1 MKKRRSS
8 APAGPPAEVAPS
20 APTPIPG
27 TLRRPLA
34 WLLAVVSGVMVF
46 MSFPFSTV
54 PDSNLWPLGWVALV
68 PFLFVLHGRRPKA
81 AFWYGFLTGF
91 VTNFGG
97 FWWIS
102 EVLRDF
108 GYLPPYITWPL
119 TGLNA
124 AYQGLVFA
132 IAAAFLARRLRH
144 GELCIWRFAAI
155 FTVVEWLFPML
166 FPWFLGNGQYRFLPA
181 IQVAELGGVPA
192 VTFVMVVMNGA
203 VYRLLAARVRREPIP
218 WRPLAPGFVLVFV
231 ALVYGAARVAMVDA
245 EVEAAE
251 RLKLGLV
258 EANIGIFEK
267 EAKGQAPHEQR
278 LTLHRNLLKHQH
290 MSREL
295 ADAGA
300 DLIIWPE
307 SSYFPLIEPWIK
319 RSDDFALALT
329 ASGRLHGGDPAGA
342 SSAMRDLG
350 LDAAA
355 IVGLAAAREDA
366 WVAYG
371 TSGALLTPAGRVA
384 LPDGPRLTGVA
395 LVASDDGRSPERSR
409 TALDVIAVGAA
420 GYVARVPL
428 ATLANG
434 RVLAAP
440 SPASLRAVAPL
451 DGDAA
456 IAVGEGGVIW
466 RIDGATITPEDAGV
480 TVDLVAMARHPTAP
494 IVVAVGADGTVI
506 ERKTGRWTRLPSA
519 PGGGLHAVVFD
530 ADGLLWVAG
539 EAGVHLKGGDGWHR
553 AGEPVKSLGVDA
565 RGTVL
570 AVDPRGGLE
579 RRTGGPGQG
588 GRFVP
593 VEGAPA
599 DVVALAPLPYEQ
611 ASAFPRDVRWVWQS
625 RAPLPRLEDFVARPA
640 DELTRTAARDLSPV
654 QRGFAAPI
662 LFGGLTWALGES
674 APRRDLFN
682 TAIMLDEHGRVV
694 GTYDKVYLLAFGEYM
709 PFGDTFPELYDAF
722 PNAGRFTPGDEVR
735 VFEWRGHRVGVMVCY
750 EDILATFTNRLA
762 RERPNIIINVTNDAW
777 FGRTSEPHL
786 HLALAVFRAVE
797 NRLVLVRST
806 NTGVSAL
813 IEPTGRIAAQ
823 TSIDDPE
830 TLLVDAALMPGG
842 TPYSFLGHAFAW
854 LVLAGLL
861 LPPIVGA
868 ARRRPGRGRQAS

>member
-1 MKKRRSS
+1 MKKTRSNKA
-8 APAGPPAEVAPS
+8 APVEA
-20 APTPIPG
+20 APTPPPPG
-27 TLRRPLA
+27 VLRRPLA
-34 WLLAVVSGVMVF
+34 LLLAVVSGVMVF

-81 AFWYGFLTGF
+81 AFWYGFLTGL

-119 TGLNA
+119 TALNA

-132 IAAAFLARRLRH
+132 IAAAVLARRLRH

-181 IQVAELGGVPA
+181 IQIAELGGVPA

-218 WRPLAPGFVLVFV
+218 WRPLAPGF
-231 ALVYGAARVAMVDA
+231 ALVAGAILYGVVRVAMVDA

-251 RLKLGLV
+251 KMKLGLV

-300 DLIIWPE
+300 DLVIWPE
-307 SSYFPLIEPWIK
+307 SSYFPLIEPWMK
-319 RSDDFALALT
+319 RSDDFALMLT
-329 ASGRLHGGDPAGA
+329 ASGALAAGDPAGPA
-342 SSAMRDLG
+342 PSTRPLRVGGDG
-350 LDAAA
+350 LL
-355 IVGLAAAREDA
+355 GLAAAREDA
-366 WVAYG
+366 WIAYG
-371 TSGALLTPAGRVA
+371 AGGALVTAAHRVT
-384 LPDGPRLTGVA
+384 LPDAPRVTGAA
-395 LVASDDGRSPERSR
+395 LVARDDGRSPDRGT
-409 TALDVIAVGAA
+409 TALDAVVVGAA

-428 ATLANG
+428 ETLAGG

-440 SPASLRAVAPL
+440 SPASLRAAAPIE
-451 DGDAA
+451 GDAA
-456 IAVGEGGVIW
+456 VAVGEGGVAW
-466 RIDGATITPEDAGV
+466 RVDGGQITPEDAGV
-480 TVDLVAMARHPTAP
+480 TADLVAIARHPTAP
-494 IVVAVGADGTVI
+494 IVTAVGAAGTVV
-506 ERKTGRWTRLPSA
+506 ERNAGRWRVLPPPA
-519 PGGGLHAVVFD
+519 ATALHGVAYD
-530 ADGLLWVAG
+530 ADGLLWVSG
-539 EAGVHLKGGDGWHR
+539 DAGVFVRGGDGWHR
-553 AGEPVKSLGVDA
+553 AGEPLRALGADARGTVLGVDA
-565 RGTVL
+565 RGALV
-570 AVDPRGGLE
+570 
-579 RRTGGPGQG
+579 RRIGGPGQG
-588 GRFVP
+588 GRFEP
-593 VEGAPA
+593 VDGAPEG
-599 DVVALAPLPYEQ
+599 VVAIAPLPYVQ

-625 RAPLPRLEDFVARPA
+625 RALLPRLEDFVARPSE
-640 DELTRTAARDLSPV
+640 ELTRTAARDLSPV

-662 LFGGLTWALGES
+662 LFGGLTWALPEG

-682 TAIMLDEHGRVV
+682 TAIMLDQHGRVV

-709 PFGDTFPELYDAF
+709 PFGETFPELYDAF

-735 VFEWRGHRVGVMVCY
+735 VFEWRGHRIGVMVCY

-861 LPPIVGA
+861 LPPIVQA
-868 ARRRPGRGRQAS
+868 LRRRLSRPSAPT